1 MLGFSSKHN
10 CAYMSQDFPS
20 QSHTI
25 LIFLSSLLPSSLP
38 PSLPS
43 SLLPFLPF
51 FLPLSGSGLRL
62 KKVAVWLCGSQR
74 KIWKNRSVGLKA
86 AKRSMKTLIIPHC
99 YTCLLKH
106 SGAEQEVS
114 GVVLFFLFQV
124 PIPGFA
130 DVQTLCWLCHFHLP
144 LHLFDSD
151 VCHKEVSMT
160 VFSSCYLLS
169 IYHKV
174 VSRARRNNTRM
185 IFCTDR

>member
-1 MLGFSSKHN
+1 MRTFYSLFF
-10 CAYMSQDFPS
+10 FPPS
-20 QSHTI
+20 
-25 LIFLSSLLPSSLP
+25 FLLPFLP